1 MQPISGISVSLAC
14 FFIHYAT
21 KLYIF
26 AVNSAKKWQQNAWHV
41 VFFAIFAPTHLKIYI
56 MNQKH
61 TTLLDVND
69 FRYSLY
75 RSRFTLSREEAAQ
88 LRYLCI

>member
-1 MQPISGISVSLAC
+1 
-14 FFIHYAT
+14 
-21 KLYIF
+21 
-26 AVNSAKKWQQNAWHV
+26 
-41 VFFAIFAPTHLKIYI
+41 

>member
-1 MQPISGISVSLAC
+1 M
-14 FFIHYAT
+14 AT
-21 KLYIF
+21 KCL
-26 AVNSAKKWQQNAWHV
+26 VCG
-41 VFFAIFAPTHLKIYI
+41 FFAIFAPTHLEKDILH
-56 MNQKH
+56 QKH

-88 LRYLCI
+88 LRYLLFNIYARHCFGQCQRQTGQTAFPRPC